1 MSDIIFPMSYMVFP
15 VSDVVLRL
23 VIAVGLSP
31 FARRVMSGA
40 DAVTCGAVCVT
51 QGRGDVFYFHLI

>member
-1 MSDIIFPMSYMVFP
+1 MSYVVFP